1 LEFRRVLFRSL
12 DHLQWLLLTQRVVA
26 FPHLVEKDI
35 DVHNQLNLQ
44 DAMIPSLS
52 LCAHFFQ
59 FLGFLIHIQCSIRLF
74 YAETMRSF
82 ETPSLFFHVVQFA
95 VFLYS
100 SEQYLHRQSKYDLMS
115 VQLTDLIIELML
127 TFHFQKAP

>member
-1 LEFRRVLFRSL
+1 MPRPLTIHL

-59 FLGFLIHIQCSIRLF
+59 FLGFLIHIHCSIRLS
-74 YAETMRSF
+74 YWETMRSF
-82 ETPSLFFHVVQFA
+82 DTPSLFFHGVQFA
-95 VFLYS
+95 VLLYS
-100 SEQYLHRQSKYDLMS
+100 SEQYLHRQSKYDLLS
-115 VQLTDLIIELML
+115 LQLTDLIIDLML
-127 TFHFQKAP
+127 PPHLQKAP